1 MGGIGSAIGGLASGA
16 AGALLGGGGGSDPS
30 VQTGQQPTMTPQQ
43 RRLLDLLSKQ
53 AATGIEEGVDPYP
66 GTRTP
71 EASPLQEQ
79 LFGRLEDRQLS
90 VMDQLDDWATGM
102 MDYDPGAA
110 EGLLGRGMQGDVAQG
125 LMERGQQMLQQS
137 PQTMTPDEARE
148 YWQQSFVE
156 PARQQFHEETL
167 PSLDERYAGMGAMS
181 GSGFEKAIA
190 DAAGR
195 MDTQLGSQLG
205 QIMYGQREQEM
216 GRQLQRDLQEQQMG
230 GQLLGMGLDTGTSLG
245 QMLLQDRSRHD
256 QLGLQQQQLGL
267 GGMDRAFQQF
277 APLMQAGQ
285 MQRGIEQQQLEE
297 DYQDWQTTQ
306 GWGNPWLQ
314 VAQVPLQGQAF
325 QNYATAQQGSPG
337 LLGSMMPGIG
347 QGIGQAIPGMLSGG
361 GNFSYMGQQPYI
373 GGVSQATL

>member
-1 MGGIGSAIGGLASGA
+1 MGSIGGAIAGGLASGA
-16 AGALLGGGGGSDPS
+16 AGALFGGGGGGGSDPS

-43 RRLLDLLSKQ
+43 RRLLDLLSRQ

-102 MDYDPGAA
+102 MEPEAYDPTA
-110 EGLLGRGMQGDVAQG
+110 
-125 LMERGQQMLQQS
+125 
-137 PQTMTPDEARE
+137 ARE
-148 YWQQSFVE
+148 HWQQSFVE

-167 PSLDERYAGMGAMS
+167 PGLDERYAGMGAMS

-195 MDTQLGSQLG
+195 MDTQLGSQLA
-205 QIMYGQREQEM
+205 QLMY
-216 GRQLQRDLQEQQMG
+216 
-230 GQLLGMGLDTGTSLG
+230 
-245 QMLLQDRSRHD
+245 QDRGRHD

-267 GGMDRAFQQF
+267 GGMDRAFQQIS
-277 APLMQAGQ
+277 PLMQGGE

-297 DYQDWQTTQ
+297 DYQDWQMTQ
-306 GWGNPWLQ
+306 GWANPWLQ
-314 VAQVPLQGQAF
+314 VAQVPLQAQAF

-347 QGIGQAIPGMLSGG
+347 QGIGRAIPGMLSGG
-361 GNFSYMGQQPYI
+361 GNYSHMGQQPYI

>member
-1 MGGIGSAIGGLASGA
+1 MGSIGGAIAGGLASGA
-16 AGALLGGGGGSDPS
+16 AGALLGGGGGGGSSPS

-43 RRLLDLLSKQ
+43 RRLLDLISRQ

-102 MDYDPGAA
+102 MEPEAYDPTA
-110 EGLLGRGMQGDVAQG
+110 
-125 LMERGQQMLQQS
+125 
-137 PQTMTPDEARE
+137 ARE
-148 YWQQSFVE
+148 HWQQSFVE

-167 PSLDERYAGMGAMS
+167 PGLDERYAGMGAMS

-195 MDTQLGSQLG
+195 MDTQLGSQLA
-205 QIMYGQREQEM
+205 QLMY
-216 GRQLQRDLQEQQMG
+216 
-230 GQLLGMGLDTGTSLG
+230 
-245 QMLLQDRSRHD
+245 QDRGRHD

-277 APLMQAGQ
+277 SPLMQAGQ

-297 DYQDWQTTQ
+297 DYQDWRMTQ

-314 VAQVPLQGQAF
+314 VAQVPLQAQPF
-325 QNYATAQQGSPG
+325 QNYAIAQQGSPG

-361 GNFSYMGQQPYI
+361 GNYSHMGQQPYI

>member
-1 MGGIGSAIGGLASGA
+1 MGGIGSAVGGLAAGA

-43 RRLLDLLSKQ
+43 RRLLDLLSRQ
-53 AATGIEEGVDPYP
+53 AATGIREGVDPYP

-102 MDYDPGAA
+102 MEPEAYDPTA
-110 EGLLGRGMQGDVAQG
+110 
-125 LMERGQQMLQQS
+125 
-137 PQTMTPDEARE
+137 ARE
-148 YWQQSFVE
+148 HWQQSFVE

-167 PSLDERYAGMGAMS
+167 PGLDERYAGMGAMS

-277 APLMQAGQ
+277 SPLMQAGQ

-297 DYQDWQTTQ
+297 DYQDWQMTQ
-306 GWGNPWLQ
+306 GWANPWLQ
-314 VAQVPLQGQAF
+314 VARVPLQAQPF
-325 QNYATAQQGSPG
+325 QNYAVARQGSPG

-347 QGIGQAIPGMLSGG
+347 MGIGQAIPGMLSGG

>member
-1 MGGIGSAIGGLASGA
+1 MGGIGAAVAGGLASGA
-16 AGALLGGGGGSDPS
+16 AGALLGGGGGGGSSPS
-30 VQTGQQPTMTPQQ
+30 VQTGQQPRMTPQQ
-43 RRLLDLLSKQ
+43 RRLLDLLSRQ

-71 EASPLQEQ
+71 EASPLEEQ

-102 MDYDPGAA
+102 MEPEAYDPTA
-110 EGLLGRGMQGDVAQG
+110 
-125 LMERGQQMLQQS
+125 
-137 PQTMTPDEARE
+137 ARE
-148 YWQQSFVE
+148 HWQQSFVE

-167 PSLDERYAGMGAMS
+167 PGLDERYAGMGAMS

-195 MDTQLGSQLG
+195 MDTQLGSQLA
-205 QIMYGQREQEM
+205 QLMY
-216 GRQLQRDLQEQQMG
+216 
-230 GQLLGMGLDTGTSLG
+230 
-245 QMLLQDRSRHD
+245 QDRSRHD

-297 DYQDWQTTQ
+297 DYQDWQMTQ
-306 GWGNPWLQ
+306 GWANPWLQ
-314 VAQVPLQGQAF
+314 AAQVPLQAQPF
-325 QNYATAQQGSPG
+325 QNYAVAQQGSPG

-347 QGIGQAIPGMLSGG
+347 QGIGRAIPGMLSGG
-361 GNFSYMGQQPYI
+361 GNYSHMGQQPYI